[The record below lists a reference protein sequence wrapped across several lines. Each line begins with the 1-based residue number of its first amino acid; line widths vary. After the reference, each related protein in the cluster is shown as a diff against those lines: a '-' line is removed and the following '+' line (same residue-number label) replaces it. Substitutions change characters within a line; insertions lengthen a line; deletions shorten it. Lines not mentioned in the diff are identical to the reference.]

1 MIRRRLLLFGL
12 ALLGPLL
19 LAPRSA
25 AHLVTWGS
33 WEATHRNL
41 MKLYPD
47 ADPFAWRIKR
57 HKYSDAEAARLESAL
72 EVELYP
78 EERFGEFYIALGT
91 TGRVLGVATFIDP
104 RSIPKIVDDAI
115 LSLDVGVGVDL
126 AGRVDR
132 VHIYNYRGD
141 AALTKDDFL
150 RQLHGRTLTSSF
162 VMGTDGLTAIE
173 DEPEESQLVATATQE
188 ALLFMQVALGRR
200 D

>member
-1 MIRRRLLLFGL
+1 MIRRLLLLGL

-19 LAPRSA
+19 LSPRSA

-33 WEATHRNL
+33 WEVTHRNL

-57 HKYSDAEAARLESAL
+57 HTYTDAEAARLENAL
-72 EVELYP
+72 GVALYP
-78 EERFGEFYIALGT
+78 EERSGEFYVALGA

-104 RSIPKIVDDAI
+104 RSRPKILDDAI
-115 LSLDVGVGVDL
+115 LSLEVGVGVDL

-132 VHIYNYRGD
+132 VRLYDYRGD
-141 AALTKDDFL
+141 AALTEDDFL
-150 RQLHGRTLTSSF
+150 RQLRGRTLASSF
-162 VMGTDGLTAIE
+162 AMDTEGLVSIE
-173 DEPEESQLVATATQE
+173 DEPEESQLVATAAQE

>member
-1 MIRRRLLLFGL
+1 MIRRLLLLGL

-19 LAPRSA
+19 LSPRSA

-33 WEATHRNL
+33 WEVTHRNL

-57 HKYSDAEAARLESAL
+57 HTYTDAEAARLENAL
-72 EVELYP
+72 GVALYP
-78 EERFGEFYIALGT
+78 EERSGEFYVALGA

-104 RSIPKIVDDAI
+104 RSRPKILDDAI
-115 LSLDVGVGVDL
+115 LSLEVGVGVDL

-132 VHIYNYRGD
+132 VRLYDYRGD

-150 RQLHGRTLTSSF
+150 RQLRGRTLASSF
-162 VMGTDGLTAIE
+162 AMDTEGLVSIE
-173 DEPEESQLVATATQE
+173 DEPEESQLVATAAQE

>member
-1 MIRRRLLLFGL
+1 MTLRRLLLLGL

-19 LAPRSA
+19 PAPRSA
-25 AHLVTWGS
+25 AHMVTWGS
-33 WEATHRNL
+33 WEVTHRNL

-57 HKYSDAEAARLESAL
+57 HTYTDAEAARLENAL
-72 EVELYP
+72 GVALYP
-78 EERFGEFYIALGT
+78 EERSGEFYVALGA

-104 RSIPKIVDDAI
+104 RSRPKILDDAI
-115 LSLDVGVGVDL
+115 LSLEVGIGVDL

-132 VHIYNYRGD
+132 VRLYDYRGD

-150 RQLHGRTLTSSF
+150 RQLRGRTLASSF
-162 VMGTDGLTAIE
+162 AMDTEGLVSIE
-173 DEPEESQLVATATQE
+173 DEPEESQLVATAAQE

>member
-1 MIRRRLLLFGL
+1 MIRRLLLLGL

-19 LAPRSA
+19 LSPRSA

-33 WEATHRNL
+33 WEVTHRNL

-57 HKYSDAEAARLESAL
+57 HTYTDAEAARLENAL
-72 EVELYP
+72 GVALYP
-78 EERFGEFYIALGT
+78 EERLGEFYVALGA

-104 RSIPKIVDDAI
+104 RSRPKILDDAI
-115 LSLDVGVGVDL
+115 LSLEVGIGVDL

-132 VHIYNYRGD
+132 VRLYDYRGD

-150 RQLHGRTLTSSF
+150 RQLRGRTLASSF
-162 VMGTDGLTAIE
+162 AMDTEGL
-173 DEPEESQLVATATQE
+173 V
-188 ALLFMQVALGRR
+188 
-200 D
+200 

>member
-1 MIRRRLLLFGL
+1 MIRRLLLLGL

-19 LAPRSA
+19 LSPRSA

-33 WEATHRNL
+33 WEVTHRNL

-57 HKYSDAEAARLESAL
+57 YTYTDAEAARLENAL
-72 EVELYP
+72 GVALYP
-78 EERFGEFYIALGT
+78 EERIGEFYVALGA

-104 RSIPKIVDDAI
+104 RSRPKILDDAI
-115 LSLDVGVGVDL
+115 LSLEVGVGVDL

-132 VHIYNYRGD
+132 VRLYDYRGD

-150 RQLHGRTLTSSF
+150 RQLCGRTLASSF
-162 VMGTDGLTAIE
+162 AMDTEGLVSIE
-173 DEPEESQLVATATQE
+173 DEPEESQLVATAAQE

>member
-1 MIRRRLLLFGL
+1 MIRRLLLLGL

-19 LAPRSA
+19 LSSRSA

-33 WEATHRNL
+33 WEVTHRNL

-57 HKYSDAEAARLESAL
+57 HTYTDAEAARLENAL
-72 EVELYP
+72 GVALYP
-78 EERFGEFYIALGT
+78 EERVGEFYVALGA

-104 RSIPKIVDDAI
+104 RSRPKILDDAI
-115 LSLDVGVGVDL
+115 LSLEVGVGVDL

-132 VHIYNYRGD
+132 VRLYDYRGD

-150 RQLHGRTLTSSF
+150 RQLRGRTLASSF
-162 VMGTDGLTAIE
+162 AMDTEGLVSIE
-173 DEPEESQLVATATQE
+173 DEPEESQLVATAAQE

>member
-1 MIRRRLLLFGL
+1 MIRRRSLPLGL
-12 ALLGPLL
+12 ALLGSLL
-19 LAPRSA
+19 LAPPSA

-57 HKYSDAEAARLESAL
+57 HTYTDAEAARLENAL
-72 EVELYP
+72 GVALYP
-78 EERFGEFYIALGT
+78 EERSGEFYVALGA

-104 RSIPKIVDDAI
+104 RSRPKILDDAI
-115 LSLDVGVGVDL
+115 LSLEVGVGVDL

-132 VHIYNYRGD
+132 VRLYDYRGD
-141 AALTKDDFL
+141 AALTEDDFL
-150 RQLHGRTLTSSF
+150 RQLRGRTLASSF
-162 VMGTDGLTAIE
+162 AMDTEGLVSIE
-173 DEPEESQLVATATQE
+173 DEPEESQLVATAAQE

>member
-1 MIRRRLLLFGL
+1 MIRRLLLLGL

-19 LAPRSA
+19 LSPRSA

-33 WEATHRNL
+33 WEVTHRNL

-57 HKYSDAEAARLESAL
+57 HTYTDAEAARLENAL
-72 EVELYP
+72 GVALYP
-78 EERFGEFYIALGT
+78 EERSGEFYVALGA

-104 RSIPKIVDDAI
+104 RSRPKILDDAI
-115 LSLDVGVGVDL
+115 LSLEVGIGVDL

-132 VHIYNYRGD
+132 VRLYDYRGD

-150 RQLHGRTLTSSF
+150 RQLRGRTLASSF
-162 VMGTDGLTAIE
+162 AMDTEGLVSIE
-173 DEPEESQLVATATQE
+173 DEPEESQLVATAAQE

>member
-1 MIRRRLLLFGL
+1 MIRRLLLLGL

-19 LAPRSA
+19 LSPRSA

-33 WEATHRNL
+33 WEVTHRNL

-57 HKYSDAEAARLESAL
+57 HTYTDAEAARLENAL
-72 EVELYP
+72 GVALYP
-78 EERFGEFYIALGT
+78 EERVGEFYVALGA

-104 RSIPKIVDDAI
+104 RSRPKILDDAI
-115 LSLDVGVGVDL
+115 LSLEVGIGVDL

-132 VHIYNYRGD
+132 VRLYDYRGD

-150 RQLHGRTLTSSF
+150 RQLRGRTLASSF
-162 VMGTDGLTAIE
+162 AMDTEGLVSIE
-173 DEPEESQLVATATQE
+173 DEPEESQLVATAAQE

>member
-1 MIRRRLLLFGL
+1 MIRRLLLLGL

-19 LAPRSA
+19 LSPRSA

-33 WEATHRNL
+33 WEVTHRNL

-57 HKYSDAEAARLESAL
+57 HTYTDAEAARLENAL
-72 EVELYP
+72 GVALYP
-78 EERFGEFYIALGT
+78 EERLGEFYVALGA

-104 RSIPKIVDDAI
+104 RSRPKILDDAI
-115 LSLDVGVGVDL
+115 LSLEVGIGVDL

-132 VHIYNYRGD
+132 VRLYDYRGD

-150 RQLHGRTLTSSF
+150 RQLRGRTLASSF
-162 VMGTDGLTAIE
+162 AMDTEGLVSIE
-173 DEPEESQLVATATQE
+173 DEPEESQLVATAAQE

>member
-1 MIRRRLLLFGL
+1 MIRRFLLLGL

-19 LAPRSA
+19 LSPRSA

-33 WEATHRNL
+33 WEVTHRNL

-57 HKYSDAEAARLESAL
+57 HTYTDAEAARLENAL
-72 EVELYP
+72 GVALYP
-78 EERFGEFYIALGT
+78 EERSGEFYVALGA

-104 RSIPKIVDDAI
+104 RSRPKILDDAI
-115 LSLDVGVGVDL
+115 LSLEVGVGVDL

-132 VHIYNYRGD
+132 VRLYDYRGD

-150 RQLHGRTLTSSF
+150 RQLRGRTLASSF
-162 VMGTDGLTAIE
+162 AMDTEGLVSIE
-173 DEPEESQLVATATQE
+173 DEPEESQLVATAAQE